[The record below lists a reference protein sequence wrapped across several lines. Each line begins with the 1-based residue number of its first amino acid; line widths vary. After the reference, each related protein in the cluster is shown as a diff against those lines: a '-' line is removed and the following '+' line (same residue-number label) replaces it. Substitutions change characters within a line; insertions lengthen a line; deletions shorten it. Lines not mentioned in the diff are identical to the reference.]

1 MQNKG
6 RLFKLIALAVFT
18 AATTMACTGTMQTTD
33 TTSAQVIAN
42 DRAPKLV
49 VLLVVD
55 GLPQRQITQ
64 YRDQLSPDGFARF
77 LDRGTWFS
85 NAHHEHAFT
94 VTGAGHATLL
104 TGAYPERTGII
115 GNDWLDANTG
125 QAVYCTSDTSATYI
139 GNPTKPLDGTSPKNL
154 DAQSL
159 GDVLRLATPKSKVL
173 AVSGK
178 DRGSILPAGKAGT
191 AYMYMTG
198 SGQFASSTF
207 YMPAHPDWVNRFN
220 AQKLADAYFKT
231 QWKPLLEDAAYAR
244 SLPDKQAWF
253 DDGVAG
259 LPITFGKPND
269 AAPNAAFYAG
279 LVRGPFVDEMTMGFA
294 RAAIAGEQLG
304 QGAATDLL
312 SISLSGHDYVNHGFS
327 AESRLS
333 HDHFLRLDLM
343 LQDFFR
349 HLDATIGKDNYVAVL
364 TADHGFMPAPEY
376 TKSLGQDAGRIGRS
390 KLLATI
396 NSGLEK
402 RFGEA
407 KLVLGFSGSSLLMDK
422 KLIAAKNID
431 FNAVTLEAK
440 GLLVSQPGIAVAYTR
455 NELLAGDKGQPLFAS
470 LKKSWSPSV
479 SGDVQYAVKPNW
491 MFSSATTGTT
501 HGSPYAYDSNIPI
514 MWYGPK
520 WVKAGHQTKRIESV
534 DIAPTLAKIIAIK
547 APEKSQGQVLTLR

>member
-1 MQNKG
+1 MQSL
-6 RLFKLIALAVFT
+6 RQRSMLLAAAIFSATVF
-18 AATTMACTGTMQTTD
+18 AACTSTMQTVGTV
-33 TTSAQVIAN
+33 SAVTASN
-42 DRAPKLV
+42 NKTPKLV

-77 LDRGTWFS
+77 LNRGTWFS
-85 NAHHEHAFT
+85 DAHHEHAFT

-125 QAVYCTSDTSATYI
+125 HAVYCTSDSSATYI

-154 DAQSL
+154 NAQSL
-159 GDVLRLATPKSKVL
+159 GDVMRLTNPSSKVI
-173 AVSGK
+173 AMSGK
-178 DRGSILPAGKAGT
+178 DRGSILPAGKTGT
-191 AYMYMTG
+191 AYMYMGG

-220 AQKLADAYFKT
+220 AQKSADAYFKT
-231 QWKPLLEDAAYAR
+231 QWKPLLDDAAYSR
-244 SLPDKQAWF
+244 SLPDKQTWF
-253 DDGVAG
+253 DDGVTG
-259 LPITFGKPND
+259 LPITFGKPTD
-269 AAPNAAFYAG
+269 TAPSAAFYAG
-279 LVRGPFVDEMTMGFA
+279 LVRGPFVDEMTMAFA

-312 SISLSGHDYVNHGFS
+312 SISLSGHDYVNHAYS
-327 AESRLS
+327 AESKLS

-343 LQDFFR
+343 LQDFFK

-376 TKSLGQDAGRIGRS
+376 TQSLGQDAGRIARS
-390 KLLATI
+390 KLLAAI

-402 RFGEA
+402 RFSEP
-407 KLVLGFSGSSLLMDK
+407 KLVLGYSGSSLLLDK
-422 KLIAAKNID
+422 KLIAAKNLD
-431 FNAVTLEAK
+431 FNAVAQEAK
-440 GLLVSQPGIAVAYTR
+440 AVIISQPGIAVAYTR

-470 LKKSWSPSV
+470 LKKSWSATV

-501 HGSPYAYDSNIPI
+501 HGSPYRYDSNIPI
-514 MWYGPK
+514 MWYGPT
-520 WVKAGHQTKRIESV
+520 WIKAGHQTDRIESV
-534 DIAPTLAKIIAIK
+534 DIAPTLAKILGIS
-547 APEKSQGQVLTLR
+547 APEKSQGKVLVLR